1 MRRIRSTSAGFL
13 VAEFVIIS
21 LGVLVALGADRWVR
35 GLDEKTLTDTYMVN
49 LQSDL
54 RQDSASFN
62 IAKSQA
68 HKNVLNAGLLVSLL
82 REGPGPTTDRKE
94 VLVALYELSEWVPRG
109 FRTVTWTDLL
119 ATGNLR
125 LLDNDLRRELS
136 VYYGMQPDRIE
147 SDDNQ
152 EPFRRYKSVAS
163 HLLKPE
169 QQMMAMY
176 IEWGGADPDT
186 VSSAWEANDLPDPG
200 IEVSTATTLS
210 DDEFAALIDR
220 LEATPG
226 LEAMLGDM
234 LWASIWHKETYQ
246 IFGSYAA
253 HHLADPRVAGAAPVD
268 TASS

>member
-1 MRRIRSTSAGFL
+1 MSRIRRTSTGFL

-35 GLDEKTLTDTYMVN
+35 GLDEKTLTDTYLVS

-54 RQDSASFN
+54 RQDSTSFR
-62 IAKSQA
+62 IAGSQA
-68 HKNVLNAGLLVSLL
+68 HKNVLNAGLLLSLL

-94 VLVALYELSEWVPRG
+94 VLVALNELSEWVPRG

-125 LLDNDLRRELS
+125 LLDADLRRELS
-136 VYYGMQPDRIE
+136 VYYGLQPDRIE

-169 QQMMAMY
+169 QRLMAMF
-176 IEWGGADPDT
+176 IVWGGADPDT

-226 LEAMLGDM
+226 LEAMLGDV
-234 LWASIWHKETYQ
+234 LWASLWQKETYALY
-246 IFGSYAA
+246 GGYAA

>member
-1 MRRIRSTSAGFL
+1 MSRIRSTSAGFL
-13 VAEFVIIS
+13 VAEFIVIS

-35 GLDEKTLTDTYMVN
+35 GLDEKTLTDTYLVN
-49 LQSDL
+49 LQRDL
-54 RQDSASFN
+54 RQDSTSFN
-62 IAKSQA
+62 IAENQA
-68 HKNVLNAGLLVSLL
+68 SRNVLNAGLLLSLL

-94 VLVALYELSEWVPRG
+94 VLVALSELSEWVPRG
-109 FRTVTWTDLL
+109 FTTVTWTDLL

-136 VYYGMQPDRIE
+136 VYYGAQPDRIE

-169 QQMMAMY
+169 QRLMASF
-176 IEWGGADPDT
+176 IVWGGADPDT

-234 LWASIWHKETYQ
+234 LWASTWQKETYAL
-246 IFGSYAA
+246 FGEYAA
-253 HHLADPRVAGAAPVD
+253 YHLADPRVAGAAPVES
-268 TASS
+268 TSS

>member
-1 MRRIRSTSAGFL
+1 MRRIRRRSAGFL

-35 GLDEKTLTDTYMVN
+35 GLDEKTLTDTYLVN

-54 RQDSASFN
+54 RQDSVLFSVGE
-62 IAKSQA
+62 SQA
-68 HKNVLNAGLLVSLL
+68 HRNVLNAGLLLSLL

-94 VLVALYELSEWVPRG
+94 VLVALYELSVWLPRG
-109 FRTVTWTDLL
+109 FRTVTWTDLI
-119 ATGNLR
+119 ATGNLL

-136 VYYGMQPDRIE
+136 LYYGMQPDRIE

-152 EPFRRYKSVAS
+152 EPFRKYKSVAS

-169 QQMMAMY
+169 QQVMAKY
-176 IEWGGADPDT
+176 IGWGGADPDT

-210 DDEFAALIDR
+210 DDPFAALIDR

-234 LWASIWHKETYQ
+234 LWASIWHKETYE

>member
-1 MRRIRSTSAGFL
+1 MSRIRGTSAGFL

-35 GLDEKTLTDTYMVN
+35 GLDEKTLTDTYLVN

-54 RQDSASFN
+54 RQDSTSFS
-62 IAKSQA
+62 IAESQA
-68 HKNVLNAGLLVSLL
+68 HRNVLNAGLLVSLL

-94 VLVALYELSEWVPRG
+94 VLVALYELSEWGPRG
-109 FRTVTWTDLL
+109 FGTVTWTDLL

-169 QQMMAMY
+169 QRLMASF
-176 IEWGGADPDT
+176 IVWGGADPDT

-226 LEAMLGDM
+226 LEAMLGDV
-234 LWASIWHKETYQ
+234 LWASLWQNGLYALYGQ
-246 IFGSYAA
+246 YAA
-253 HHLADPRVAGAAPVD
+253 YYLTDPRVAGAAPVD

>member
-1 MRRIRSTSAGFL
+1 MRRIRSTSPGFL

-35 GLDEKTLTDTYMVN
+35 GLDEKTLTDTYLVN

-54 RQDSASFN
+54 RQDSLRFSVAE
-62 IAKSQA
+62 SQA
-68 HKNVLNAGLLVSLL
+68 HKNVLNAGLLLSLL

-94 VLVALYELSEWVPRG
+94 VLVALYLLSDWVPRG

-169 QQMMAMY
+169 QEMMAMY
-176 IEWGGADPDT
+176 IRWGGADPDT

-234 LWASIWHKETYQ
+234 LWASIWHKETYG

-253 HHLADPRVAGAAPVD
+253 HHLADPRVAGAAP
-268 TASS
+268 

>member
-1 MRRIRSTSAGFL
+1 MSRIRSTSAGFL
-13 VAEFVIIS
+13 VAEFVVIS

-35 GLDEKTLTDTYMVN
+35 GLDEKTLTDTYLVN

-54 RQDSASFN
+54 RQDSTSFS
-62 IAKSQA
+62 IAESQA
-68 HKNVLNAGLLVSLL
+68 HRNVLNAGLLVSLL

-94 VLVALYELSEWVPRG
+94 VLVALYELSEWGPRG
-109 FRTVTWTDLL
+109 FGTVTWTDLL

-169 QQMMAMY
+169 QRLMASF
-176 IEWGGADPDT
+176 IVWGGADPDT

-226 LEAMLGDM
+226 LEAMLGDV
-234 LWASIWHKETYQ
+234 LWASLWQKETYALY
-246 IFGSYAA
+246 GGYAA

>member
-1 MRRIRSTSAGFL
+1 M
-13 VAEFVIIS
+13 
-21 LGVLVALGADRWVR
+21 AL
-35 GLDEKTLTDTYMVN
+35 
-49 LQSDL
+49 S
-54 RQDSASFN
+54 
-62 IAKSQA
+62 
-68 HKNVLNAGLLVSLL
+68 
-82 REGPGPTTDRKE
+82 
-94 VLVALYELSEWVPRG
+94 ELSEWIPRG

-136 VYYGMQPDRIE
+136 VYYGMQADRIE

-169 QQMMAMY
+169 QRLMAMF
-176 IEWGGADPDT
+176 IVWGGADPDT

-226 LEAMLGDM
+226 LEAMLAAYAVGQYLAKGNVRA
-234 LWASIWHKETYQ
+234 LWRVRRAPSGRSARGWRSASRHRILLTGELLENPDVGQ
-246 IFGSYAA
+246 Q
-253 HHLADPRVAGAAPVD
+253 
-268 TASS
+268 